1 MQGYIN
7 GQPDLSW
14 WRDQITAGIAFRKH
28 LTHEAKWDT
37 WRAYY
42 RGNWRKGI
50 MPKPLFFTMIRT
62 VVPRIYFRNPS
73 VSVVATKPGALN
85 MAGAQVLERI
95 DNKLIRSMR
104 FKKQMKRMVQHAF
117 MFGTGIG
124 KLGFGAQYSPTP
136 VEGGTYVPQVGMG
149 ANEFGSGIKGNMPW
163 FRAVHPGD
171 FIVPPHLETYE
182 DSRWVVHQVRRP
194 VADVRDDPR
203 MKNVADLTSNT
214 AGVKNWSMGIPGVMR
229 PTPMLDL
236 WEVRDRQTGKVFVF
250 APYLSGKKAML
261 FEDDSMQG
269 DWGPPLYPVQ
279 FNEDDQYFWGVPDS
293 QHLEPFQLELNE
305 TNTQIRLHR
314 VMSLIK
320 FMYQKGT
327 MSESEI
333 EKMMSGDITAIE
345 VSDLNAFKWQDNGGI
360 PPDLFV
366 AKDQT
371 MGDVREAIGFSRNQ
385 FGEYKPGSGDTTAT
399 EAQIVKMASEIRV
412 DERRDMMADLMT
424 YVISDVHKVIFEHWN
439 EEQVLEISGPM
450 GVPIWVKF
458 RGEMLK
464 HGNYEVK
471 VDPDTSVP
479 ETKALREQKAVQ
491 TYGLL
496 RTNPLIDPIK
506 LTQYLLHEMHGV
518 QFDDMLRMPN
528 FGSAAGTAENP
539 LSLGQFGELQ
549 KRIGNIAPQAIGG

>member
-1 MQGYIN
+1 MQGYLN
-7 GQPDLSW
+7 NTPDIGW
-14 WRDQITAGIAFRKH
+14 WREQITAGISFRKH
-28 LTHEAKWDT
+28 MTHEARWPA
-37 WRAYY
+37 WRQYY
-42 RGNWRKGI
+42 RGNWRAGI

-73 VSVVATKPGALN
+73 VSVIATKPGALN

-95 DNKLIRSMR
+95 DNKIIRSMR
-104 FKKQMKRMVQHAF
+104 FKKQMKRIVQHAF
-117 MFGTGIG
+117 MFGTGVG

-136 VEGGTYVPQVGMG
+136 IEGGTEIPTKGIV
-149 ANEFGSGIKGNMPW
+149 ANEFGAGIKGNMPW

-171 FIVPPHLETYE
+171 FIVPSELEVAE
-182 DSRWVVHQVRRP
+182 DARWMAHWVRRP

-203 MKNVADLTSNT
+203 LKHTADITSSS
-214 AGVKNWSMGIPGVMR
+214 AGVGNWGSPIPGIMR
-229 PTPMLDL
+229 PTPMVDL
-236 WEVRDRQTGKVFVF
+236 VEVRDRQTGKVFIF
-250 APYLSGKKAML
+250 APYLSGNKALL
-261 FEDDSMQG
+261 FQDDDMQG
-269 DWGPPLYPVQ
+269 DWGPPYYPVQ

-293 QHLEPFQLELNE
+293 MHLEPFQLELNE

-320 FMYQKGT
+320 FVYTDNGI
-327 MSESEI
+327 SETEL
-333 EKMMSGDITAIE
+333 ERMLSGEITAVKIA
-345 VSDLNAFKWQDNGGI
+345 DLNAVKWIESGGI
-360 PPDLFV
+360 PKDLFL

-371 MGDVREAIGFSRNQ
+371 MADVREAIGFSRNQ

-424 YVISDVHKVIFEHWN
+424 HAVEDIHKVIFNHWN
-439 EEQVLEISGPM
+439 EEQVLEIAGPM

-458 RGEMLK
+458 RGEMLRS
-464 HGNYEVK
+464 GAYEVK

-479 ETKALREQKAVQ
+479 ETKALREQKAIQ
-491 TYGLL
+491 IYGLF

-506 LTQYLLHEMHGV
+506 LTQYLLHEVHGV
-518 QFDDMLRMPN
+518 QFDDMLRLPN
-528 FGSAAGTAENP
+528 FGDAAGTSENP

-549 KRIGNIAPQAIGG
+549 KRIGSISPQAVGG

>member
-7 GQPDLSW
+7 NKPDISF
-14 WRDQITAGIAFRKH
+14 WREQITAGIAFRKH
-28 LTHEAKWDT
+28 MTHQPKWDT
-37 WRAYY
+37 WRSYY
-42 RGNWRKGI
+42 RGNWRAGI

-73 VSVVATKPGALN
+73 VSVVATKPGPLN

-95 DNKLIRSMR
+95 DNKLIRSMKM
-104 FKKQMKRMVQHAF
+104 KKQMKRIVQHTF
-117 MFGTGIG
+117 MFGTGVG

-136 VEGGTYVPQVGMG
+136 VEGGTYAPTKPQG
-149 ANEFGSGIKGNMPW
+149 ANEFGAGIKGNMPW

-171 FIVPPHLETYE
+171 FIVPPELETYE
-182 DSRWVVHQVRRP
+182 DARWVAHWVRRP
-194 VADVRDDPR
+194 VADVIDDPR
-203 MKNVADLTSNT
+203 MKHTAHLTSST
-214 AGVKNWSMGIPGVMR
+214 AGVRNWSSGIPGIMR
-229 PTPMLDL
+229 PTPMIDL
-236 WEVRDRQTGKVFVF
+236 VEVRDRQTGKVFVF
-250 APYLSGKKAML
+250 APHLSGKEAML
-261 FEDDSMQG
+261 YQDDEMQG
-269 DWGPPLYPVQ
+269 DWGPPLYPAQ

-293 QHLEPFQLELNE
+293 QILEPFQLELNE

-314 VMSLIK
+314 IMSLIK
-320 FMYQKGT
+320 ILYAKGGIT
-327 MSESEI
+327 ESEL
-333 EKMMSGDITAIE
+333 EKLMSGDMTAVE
-345 VSDLNAFKWQDNGGI
+345 VSELAAIKVIEGAGI
-360 PPDLFV
+360 PKDLFLS
-366 AKDQT
+366 KEQT
-371 MGDVREAIGFSRNQ
+371 MGDTREAVGFSRNQ

-424 YVISDVHKVIFEHWN
+424 QVITDSHKVIFNHWT

-464 HGNYEVK
+464 SGSYEVK
-471 VDPDTSVP
+471 IDPDTGIP

-491 TYGLL
+491 TYTLF
-496 RTNPLIDPIK
+496 RANPLIDPIK

-518 QFDDMLRMPN
+518 QFDDMLRIPN
-528 FGSAAGTAENP
+528 FGDAAGTSENP

-549 KRIGNIAPQAIGG
+549 RRVGNVAPQAVGG